1 MKTVLAYIIVVV
13 SSQFCLTAGM
23 LAAIPFAFL
32 LAWVPER
39 FGAPL
44 RTFLGG
50 IVASVLTVG
59 FAYLIF
65 KWLVGSDSFGIIPF
79 LAATMPLSIPIYNDY
94 QKGRLLSDT
103 QDEAPSA
110 RVAAIMDIDVSAM
123 KAVVL
128 GEIAGLVVAAILFL

>member
-23 LAAIPFAFL
+23 LAAIPIAFA
-32 LAWVPER
+32 LAWVPDK

-44 RTFLGG
+44 RSLLGG
-50 IVASVLTVG
+50 IVGSFLTVG

-65 KWLVGSDSFGIIPF
+65 KWLVGSDSFGILPF
-79 LAATMPLSIPIYNDY
+79 LAASIPLSIPIYDDY
-94 QKGRLLSDT
+94 KKGRLLEDA
-103 QDEAPSA
+103 QHEAPSL
-110 RVAAIMDIDVSAM
+110 VAAYVAPDVSAM

-128 GEIAGLVVAAILFL
+128 GELIGIVVSAILFL